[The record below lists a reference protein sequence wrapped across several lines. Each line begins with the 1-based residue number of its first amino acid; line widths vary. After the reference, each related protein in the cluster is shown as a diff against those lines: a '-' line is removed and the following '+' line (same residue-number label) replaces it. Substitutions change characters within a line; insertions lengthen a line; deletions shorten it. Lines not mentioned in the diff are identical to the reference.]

1 MYLQVRLA
9 KVERIGGKPD
19 DVSSSPLGPKWNELA
34 ANQMMYLQVRLAKV
48 ERIGGKPDDS
58 AYPNSIETPSI
69 FLEKHHQGRP
79 PHIHSSLKP
88 PEIFAAGKV
97 DFIICFWLASR
108 SWRSTWCACMNA
120 AVRVLLHFRP
130 HPTTAPDRREIEM
143 LIADFLMNL
152 HEELF
157 LTS

>member
-9 KVERIGGKPD
+9 KVERIG
-19 DVSSSPLGPKWNELA
+19 
-34 ANQMMYLQVRLAKV
+34 
-48 ERIGGKPDDS
+48 
-58 AYPNSIETPSI
+58 
-69 FLEKHHQGRP
+69 
-79 PHIHSSLKP
+79 HSSLKP
-88 PEIFAAGKV
+88 PEILAAGRV
-97 DFIICFWLASR
+97 GFIICFWLASR

-152 HEELF
+152 PEELF
-157 LTS
+157 LTSSVNIFGLPAARCAFSSEQNVVKCCHSTLENVRSNLITAPWQAKHMCFNSVL

>member
-1 MYLQVRLA
+1 MYLSPLGQSGNELA
-9 KVERIGGKPD
+9 AKPD
-19 DVSSSPLGPKWNELA
+19 DVSSSPLGQRYA
-34 ANQMMYLQVRLAKV
+34 C
-48 ERIGGKPDDS
+48 
-58 AYPNSIETPSI
+58 T
-69 FLEKHHQGRP
+69 GRP